1 MAKGQKKQKFTEETI
16 RKLEEVFAI
25 DWTVWE
31 ACFYADISWDT
42 YYRWIK
48 ENPEL
53 SEKFNRLREKPV
65 LKARMEVVKWLNDKE
80 FAMKYLKNKR
90 NKEFNE
96 RSELT
101 WAEWAALIPTAI
113 NIIKWA

>member
-1 MAKGQKKQKFTEETI
+1 M
-16 RKLEEVFAI
+16 
-25 DWTVWE
+25 
-31 ACFYADISWDT
+31 
-42 YYRWIK
+42 
-48 ENPEL
+48 
-53 SEKFNRLREKPV
+53 
-65 LKARMEVVKWLNDKE
+65 
-80 FAMKYLKNKR
+80 KNKR